1 MPNIVLTYSK
11 GTYDLPII
19 ANKVEVQKAINN
31 IQQNI
36 FMPHYRECLICH
48 KLINQNN
55 NTHWICTPNINIS
68 LADVETTTYTF
79 SVNTITKNN
88 IKITSHDILQPV
100 NILVSQLSSEI
111 STTKTTNK
119 ERTQQYQTIL
129 LFNIL
134 LFDIFIY
141 IIKQLQRKI
150 I

>member
-1 MPNIVLTYSK
+1 MPDIVLTYSK
-11 GTYDLPII
+11 GTYNLPII

-36 FMPHYRECLICH
+36 NMPHYCKCLICH

-88 IKITSHDILQPV
+88 IKITSHDILQLNNNNNNIHEPV
-100 NILVSQLSSEI
+100 NISVSQLSSESSSRKI
-111 STTKTTNK
+111 KHK
-119 ERTQQYQTIL
+119 ERAEQYQNTL
-129 LFNIL
+129 LFNI
-134 LFDIFIY
+134 IF
-141 IIKQLQRKI
+141 
-150 I
+150 